1 MLSSYLGV
9 YTLNVGRCSQAT
21 ANICSQSNWKRCPCY
36 RTSKSSIR
44 YIQQRGIIVCM
55 LSCMEH
61 VYVLH
66 FAWRTNHLCSTCYDA
81 LSRCKWTQI
90 CKKRNS
96 KSKFIPQLNSRL
108 VRLVPSSLTL
118 IYTCMKINVLVNILK
133 PGESGLKN
141 IPCIWLF
148 MLQSHD
154 FHVLFFASFQ

>member
-1 MLSSYLGV
+1 MDDVHRLLQIFAHKVIGKDVLVTGQVIPLSDISSKGELLFV
-9 YTLNVGRCSQAT
+9 CIHVWNMFMFFTLPDDPTTCVQ
-21 ANICSQSNWKRCPCY
+21 
-36 RTSKSSIR
+36 
-44 YIQQRGIIVCM
+44 
-55 LSCMEH
+55 H
-61 VYVLH
+61 VMMHY
-66 FAWRTNHLCSTCYDA
+66 SDPK
-81 LSRCKWTQI
+81 CKWTQI

-108 VRLVPSSLTL
+108 VRLVPSSLSL